1 MSYAQQLNRSDFRA
15 GHLTI
20 NHGGDLCIAKKLID
34 VASAA
39 GCHYIKFQKRTIS
52 LVYSKEELDKPRES
66 QWGITVREQKEG
78 LEFNKYDYYELAFYC
93 KQKGIK
99 WFASSWDVLSLDM
112 MVDFNI
118 PFIKIPSA
126 LITNRELLEACK
138 IYTIPVI
145 LSSGMS
151 TLEMVDEAI
160 DILGKDRVHCIMACT
175 STYPTK
181 PEESNVKCITTLK
194 ERYPWTKIGF
204 SNHYPGLM
212 SMIMAY
218 VLGAEMLEFHG
229 TLDRSMLGSDQA
241 SSIEPKGVFELME
254 RLRLIEKMQG
264 DGIKKIFE
272 SEKLIMQKL
281 RR

>member
-1 MSYAQQLNRSDFRA
+1 MVEVILEQ
-15 GHLTI
+15 GI
-20 NHGGDLCIAKKLID
+20 NANGDLCIAKKLID
-34 VASAA
+34 VAYTA
-39 GCHYIKFQKRTIS
+39 GIPYVKFQKRTIDV
-52 LVYSKEELDKPRES
+52 VYSKEELDKPRES
-66 QWGITVREQKEG
+66 KWGTTTRQQKEG
-78 LEFNKYDYYELAFYC
+78 LEFNKYDYIELSFYC
-93 KQKGIK
+93 EQKGIK
-99 WFASSWDVLSLDM
+99 WFASPWDVLSLDM
-112 MVDFNI
+112 MADFNI

-126 LITNRELLEACK
+126 LITNKELLESCK
-138 IYTIPVI
+138 AYTIPVI

-151 TLEMVDEAI
+151 TLEMVDGAI
-160 DILGKDRVHCIMACT
+160 DVLGKDRIYCIMHCT

-229 TLDRSMLGSDQA
+229 TLDRSMEGSDQA

-254 RLRLIEKMQG
+254 RIKLIEKMQG
-264 DGIKKIFE
+264 DGIKKVFE
-272 SEKLIMQKL
+272 SEIPIMKKL

>member
-1 MSYAQQLNRSDFRA
+1 MVEVILET
-15 GHLTI
+15 GI

-39 GCHYIKFQKRTIS
+39 GCHYVKFQKRTID

-66 QWGITVREQKEG
+66 QWGTTTRQQKEG
-78 LEFNKYDYYELAFYC
+78 LEFTDDDFWELTEYC
-93 KQKGIK
+93 NLKGIR
-99 WFASSWDVLSLDM
+99 WFASPWDIGSMQFLVS
-112 MVDFNI
+112 MVS

-126 LITNRELLEACK
+126 LITDVKYLEKCGEICDIGIQEA
-138 IYTIPVI
+138 I
-145 LSSGMS
+145 LSTGMS
-151 TLEMVDEAI
+151 TLDMVDRAV
-160 DILGKDRVHCIMACT
+160 DIIGKDNIYCIMACT

-218 VLGAEMLEFHG
+218 VLGAEMIEFHG
-229 TLDRSMLGSDQA
+229 TLDRSMVGSDQA
-241 SSIEPKGVFELME
+241 SSIEPRGVFELME
-254 RLRLIEKMQG
+254 RIKLIEKMQG

-272 SEKLIMQKL
+272 SEKSIMQKL
-281 RR
+281 RK

>member
-1 MSYAQQLNRSDFRA
+1 MVEVILEQ
-15 GHLTI
+15 GI

-39 GCHYIKFQKRTIS
+39 GCHYVKMQKRTID

-66 QWGITVREQKEG
+66 QWGTTTRQQKEG
-78 LEFNKYDYYELAFYC
+78 LEFSFDDYEKIDIYC
-93 KQKGIK
+93 KSKGIK
-99 WFASSWDVLSLDM
+99 WFASPWDVVSLDM
-112 MVDFNI
+112 MADFNI

-126 LITNRELLEACK
+126 LITNKELLESCK
-138 IYTIPVI
+138 TYTIPVI
-145 LSSGMS
+145 LSTGMS
-151 TLEMVDEAI
+151 TLEMIDKAI
-160 DILGKDRVHCIMACT
+160 DILGKDRIYCIMACT

-181 PEESNVKCITTLK
+181 PEESNVRCVTTLK

-212 SMIMAY
+212 SMIIAY

-229 TLDRSMLGSDQA
+229 TLDRSMVGSDQA

-254 RLRLIEKMQG
+254 RIKLIEKMQG
-264 DGIKKIFE
+264 DGIKKIFG
-272 SEKLIMQKL
+272 SELEIMRKL